1 MKLEPSL
8 EALQQQIELR
18 VLLGPQAGSRL
29 TLSPGEYELGSGDE
43 CSIILSGPKIE
54 NCHAQLEFDGE
65 TVSITPVEGKISNAQ
80 GVEITETFMLTL
92 GMPIEIGGIWI
103 SVDDVDAEWPNPTD
117 VVPVMLPVPPA
128 DSPSEAAQT
137 QTAVPTESASTTTGL
152 WSKKIL
158 ITALSLLGLTVAA
171 IAALLIWANVSGQE
185 PKAPSVRAAAPP
197 TEPPSMKKVRDIVAS
212 SGIGAT
218 IEISATRDHKV
229 LVKGFVPDQ
238 RIANSL
244 QLALSEVSP
253 PPTTE
258 LQIDAVLMDTA
269 VQMIAEKIDP
279 ARAKLKVESV
289 TAGVLSLEGA
299 VVSQSVRESVMDL
312 LHAGLPNLKNIHSSI
327 VLTEDL
333 PQILQEQLS
342 DTGLLKKIQIVDRQ
356 PEFILRGSLTEEEMQ
371 RWESLIVK
379 FSEKYGKLL
388 PVRATMK
395 LAFRKPPVH
404 VQAIIGG
411 NMPFVI
417 TESGER
423 VTRGGDINGNTL
435 LIVKDNEI
443 IFEGSEKFR
452 IAR

>member
-8 EALQQQIELR
+8 ETLQQQIELR

-65 TVSITPVEGKISNAQ
+65 AVSITPIEGKISNAQ
-80 GVEITETFMLTL
+80 GVEIAETFTLTL

-128 DSPSEAAQT
+128 ESPSETAQT
-137 QTAVPTESASTTTGL
+137 ETAAPTSIASTATGL
-152 WSKKIL
+152 RSKKIL

-171 IAALLIWANVSGQE
+171 IAALLIWANVPGQE
-185 PKAPSVRAAAPP
+185 PKAPSMRAKTPP
-197 TEPPSMKKVRDIVAS
+197 AEPPSMKKVRDIVAS

-269 VQMIAEKIDP
+269 VQLIAEKIDP
-279 ARAKLKVESV
+279 GRAKLKVESV
-289 TAGVLSLEGA
+289 TGGVLSLEGA
-299 VVSQSVRESVMDL
+299 VVSQSIRESVMDL
-312 LHAGLPNLKNIHSSI
+312 LHAGLPSLKNIHSSI

-333 PQILQEQLS
+333 PQILQEQLA
-342 DTGLLKKIQIVDRQ
+342 DTGLLKKMQIIDRQ

-379 FSEKYGKLL
+379 FSDKYGKLL
-388 PVRATMK
+388 PVKATIK
-395 LAFRKPPVH
+395 LTYRQPPVH

-423 VTRGGDINGNTL
+423 ITRGGDINGNTL

-443 IFEGSEKFR
+443 ILEGSEKFR

>member
-1 MKLEPSL
+1 MKLEPSY

-92 GMPIEIGGIWI
+92 GMTIEIGGIWI

-128 DSPSEAAQT
+128 ASPSQAAQT
-137 QTAVPTESASTTTGL
+137 QTAVPTESASTTSGL

-171 IAALLIWANVSGQE
+171 IAALLIGANVSGQE
-185 PKAPSVRAAAPP
+185 PKAPSVRAKAPP
-197 TEPPSMKKVRDIVAS
+197 SEPRSMKKVRDIVAS